1 MALCLNRFFI
11 VKALVKLHV
20 GSLTALPVSEGG
32 VRDAAVQ
39 GVEGLRGQEPGDGQ
53 QGARGLGAVLAEYE
67 VVVADHQ
74 PVHAAQRHV
83 HLARR
88 VSDV

>member
-1 MALCLNRFFI
+1 MWS
-11 VKALVKLHV
+11 HGG
-20 GSLTALPVSEGG
+20 GSGGHADGPVTEGG

-39 GVEGLRGQEPGDGQ
+39 GVEGLRGQEPGDGHH
-53 QGARGLGAVLAEYE
+53 GARGSLGAVLAEYE

-83 HLARR
+83 HLATR

>member
-1 MALCLNRFFI
+1 MWSHGC
-11 VKALVKLHV
+11 
-20 GSLTALPVSEGG
+20 GSGGHADGPVSEEG
-32 VRDAAVQ
+32 VRHAAVQ
-39 GVEGLRGQEPGDGQ
+39 GVEGLRGQEPGDGHH
-53 QGARGLGAVLAEYE
+53 GARGSLGAVLAEYE